1 MKPFYLRRVNDHY
14 YSILIDKLMILII
27 ILFHFIAM
35 QIGAELGRILQEP
48 DVTKSIRN
56 RFQGGWRE
64 SLLTVV
70 RRSDNE
76 EVMAIMEEAEGVDI
90 SDEKG

>member
-1 MKPFYLRRVNDHY
+1 
-14 YSILIDKLMILII
+14 MILII

-35 QIGAELGRILQEP
+35 QIRAELSRILQEP
-48 DVTKSIRN
+48 DVTKSIRD

-70 RRSDNE
+70 RRSDNK
-76 EVMAIMEEAEGVDI
+76 EVMAIMEEAAEGVDI

>member
-1 MKPFYLRRVNDHY
+1 
-14 YSILIDKLMILII
+14 MILII

-35 QIGAELGRILQEP
+35 QIRAELSRILQEP
-48 DVTKSIRN
+48 DVTKSIRD

-70 RRSDNE
+70 RRSDNK

-90 SDEKG
+90 IDEKG

>member
-1 MKPFYLRRVNDHY
+1 
-14 YSILIDKLMILII
+14 MIFII

-35 QIGAELGRILQEP
+35 QIRAELSRILQEP
-48 DVTKSIRN
+48 DVTKSIRD

-70 RRSDNE
+70 RRSDNK
-76 EVMAIMEEAEGVDI
+76 EVMAIMEEAEGVDVI
-90 SDEKG
+90 DEKG

>member
-1 MKPFYLRRVNDHY
+1 
-14 YSILIDKLMILII
+14 MILII

-35 QIGAELGRILQEP
+35 QIRAELGRILQEP
-48 DVTKSIRN
+48 DVTKSIRD

-70 RRSDNE
+70 GVLTTKKSWPLWRRQRESTSLMKK
-76 EVMAIMEEAEGVDI
+76 VSMTF
-90 SDEKG
+90 K

>member
-1 MKPFYLRRVNDHY
+1 
-14 YSILIDKLMILII
+14 
-27 ILFHFIAM
+27 M
-35 QIGAELGRILQEP
+35 QIRAELSRILQEP
-48 DVTKSIRN
+48 GVTKSIRD

-70 RRSDNE
+70 RRSDNK
-76 EVMAIMEEAEGVDI
+76 EVMAIMEEAAEGVDI

>member
-1 MKPFYLRRVNDHY
+1 
-14 YSILIDKLMILII
+14 MIFII

-35 QIGAELGRILQEP
+35 QIRAELSRILQEP
-48 DVTKSIRN
+48 DVTKSITSIRD

-70 RRSDNE
+70 RHSDNK

-90 SDEKG
+90 SMKKVSMTFK

>member
-1 MKPFYLRRVNDHY
+1 
-14 YSILIDKLMILII
+14 
-27 ILFHFIAM
+27 M
-35 QIGAELGRILQEP
+35 QIRAELSRILQEP
-48 DVTKSIRN
+48 DVTKSIRD

-70 RRSDNE
+70 RRSDNK

-90 SDEKG
+90 IYEKGKLV

>member
-1 MKPFYLRRVNDHY
+1 
-14 YSILIDKLMILII
+14 MILII

-35 QIGAELGRILQEP
+35 QIRAELSRILQEL
-48 DVTKSIRN
+48 DVTKSISSIRD
-56 RFQGGWRE
+56 RFQGCWRE

-70 RRSDNE
+70 RRSDNK

-90 SDEKG
+90 SMKKVSMTFK

>member
-1 MKPFYLRRVNDHY
+1 
-14 YSILIDKLMILII
+14 MILII

-35 QIGAELGRILQEP
+35 QIRAELSRILQEP
-48 DVTKSIRN
+48 DVTKSIRD

-70 RRSDNE
+70 RRSDNK

-90 SDEKG
+90 IYEKG

>member
-1 MKPFYLRRVNDHY
+1 
-14 YSILIDKLMILII
+14 
-27 ILFHFIAM
+27 M
-35 QIGAELGRILQEP
+35 QIRAELSRILQEP
-48 DVTKSIRN
+48 DVTKSVRD

-70 RRSDNE
+70 RRSDNK
-76 EVMAIMEEAEGVDI
+76 EVMAIMEEAEEGVDI

>member
-1 MKPFYLRRVNDHY
+1 
-14 YSILIDKLMILII
+14 
-27 ILFHFIAM
+27 M
-35 QIGAELGRILQEP
+35 QIRAELSRILQEP
-48 DVTKSIRN
+48 DVTKSIRD

-70 RRSDNE
+70 RRSDNK

-90 SDEKG
+90 IYEKG

>member
-1 MKPFYLRRVNDHY
+1 
-14 YSILIDKLMILII
+14 
-27 ILFHFIAM
+27 M
-35 QIGAELGRILQEP
+35 QIRAELSRILQEP
-48 DVTKSIRN
+48 DVTKSIRD

-70 RRSDNE
+70 RRSDNK
-76 EVMAIMEEAEGVDI
+76 EVMAIMEEAEEGVDI

>member
-1 MKPFYLRRVNDHY
+1 
-14 YSILIDKLMILII
+14 MILII

-35 QIGAELGRILQEP
+35 QIRTELSRILQEP
-48 DVTKSIRN
+48 DVTKSIRD

-70 RRSDNE
+70 RRSDNK
-76 EVMAIMEEAEGVDI
+76 EVMAIMEEAEEGVDI

>member
-1 MKPFYLRRVNDHY
+1 
-14 YSILIDKLMILII
+14 
-27 ILFHFIAM
+27 M
-35 QIGAELGRILQEP
+35 QIRAELSRILQEP
-48 DVTKSIRN
+48 DVTKSIRD

-70 RRSDNE
+70 RRSDNK

-90 SDEKG
+90 IDEKG

>member
-1 MKPFYLRRVNDHY
+1 
-14 YSILIDKLMILII
+14 
-27 ILFHFIAM
+27 M
-35 QIGAELGRILQEP
+35 QIRAELSRILQEP
-48 DVTKSIRN
+48 DVTKSIRD

-70 RRSDNE
+70 RRSDNK
-76 EVMAIMEEAEGVDI
+76 EVMAIMEEAAEGVNI

>member
-1 MKPFYLRRVNDHY
+1 
-14 YSILIDKLMILII
+14 MILIS

-35 QIGAELGRILQEP
+35 QIRAELGRILQEP
-48 DVTKSIRN
+48 DVTKSIRD

-70 RRSDNE
+70 RRSDNK
-76 EVMAIMEEAEGVDI
+76 EVMAIMGEAEGVDI
-90 SDEKG
+90 IDEKG

>member
-1 MKPFYLRRVNDHY
+1 
-14 YSILIDKLMILII
+14 MILII

-35 QIGAELGRILQEP
+35 QIRAELSRILQEP
-48 DVTKSIRN
+48 DVTKSIRD

-70 RRSDNE
+70 RRSDNK
-76 EVMAIMEEAEGVDI
+76 EVMAIMEEAVRESTLV
-90 SDEKG
+90 

>member
-1 MKPFYLRRVNDHY
+1 
-14 YSILIDKLMILII
+14 MIFII

-35 QIGAELGRILQEP
+35 RQIRAELSRILQEP
-48 DVTKSIRN
+48 DVTKSISSIRD

-70 RRSDNE
+70 RHSDNK

-90 SDEKG
+90 SMKKVSMTFK

>member
-1 MKPFYLRRVNDHY
+1 
-14 YSILIDKLMILII
+14 MILII

-35 QIGAELGRILQEP
+35 QIRAELSRILQEP
-48 DVTKSIRN
+48 DVTKSIRD

-70 RRSDNE
+70 RRSDNK
-76 EVMAIMEEAEGVDI
+76 EVMAIMEEAEGVDVI
-90 SDEKG
+90 DEKG

>member
-1 MKPFYLRRVNDHY
+1 
-14 YSILIDKLMILII
+14 MILII

-35 QIGAELGRILQEP
+35 QIRAELSRILQEP
-48 DVTKSIRN
+48 DVTKSIRD

-70 RRSDNE
+70 RRSDNK
-76 EVMAIMEEAEGVDI
+76 EVMAIMEEAAEGVNI

>member
-1 MKPFYLRRVNDHY
+1 
-14 YSILIDKLMILII
+14 
-27 ILFHFIAM
+27 M
-35 QIGAELGRILQEP
+35 QIRAELGRIPQEP
-48 DVTKSIRN
+48 DVTKSIRD

-70 RRSDNE
+70 RRSDNK

-90 SDEKG
+90 IDEKG

>member
-1 MKPFYLRRVNDHY
+1 
-14 YSILIDKLMILII
+14 MILII

-35 QIGAELGRILQEP
+35 QIRAELSRILQEP
-48 DVTKSIRN
+48 DVTKSIRD

-70 RRSDNE
+70 RRSDNR
-76 EVMAIMEEAEGVDI
+76 EVMAIMEEAAEGVDI

>member
-1 MKPFYLRRVNDHY
+1 
-14 YSILIDKLMILII
+14 MILII

-35 QIGAELGRILQEP
+35 QIRAELSRILQEP
-48 DVTKSIRN
+48 DVTKSIRD

-70 RRSDNE
+70 RHSDHK
-76 EVMAIMEEAEGVDI
+76 EVMAIMEEAAEGVDI

>member
-1 MKPFYLRRVNDHY
+1 
-14 YSILIDKLMILII
+14 
-27 ILFHFIAM
+27 M
-35 QIGAELGRILQEP
+35 QIRAELSRILQEP
-48 DVTKSIRN
+48 DVTKSIRD

-76 EVMAIMEEAEGVDI
+76 EVMAIMEEAEGVNI
-90 SDEKG
+90 SMKKVSMTFK

>member
-1 MKPFYLRRVNDHY
+1 
-14 YSILIDKLMILII
+14 MILII

-35 QIGAELGRILQEP
+35 QIRAELSRILQEP
-48 DVTKSIRN
+48 DVTKSIRD

-70 RRSDNE
+70 RRSDNK
-76 EVMAIMEEAEGVDI
+76 EVMAIMEEAERVDI
-90 SDEKG
+90 IYEKG

>member
-1 MKPFYLRRVNDHY
+1 
-14 YSILIDKLMILII
+14 
-27 ILFHFIAM
+27 M
-35 QIGAELGRILQEP
+35 QIRAELSRILQEP
-48 DVTKSIRN
+48 DVTKSIRE

-70 RRSDNE
+70 RRSDNK
-76 EVMAIMEEAEGVDI
+76 EVMAIMEEAAEGVDI

>member
-1 MKPFYLRRVNDHY
+1 
-14 YSILIDKLMILII
+14 
-27 ILFHFIAM
+27 M
-35 QIGAELGRILQEP
+35 QIRAELSRILQEP
-48 DVTKSIRN
+48 DVTKSIRE

-70 RRSDNE
+70 RRSDNK

-90 SDEKG
+90 IYEKGYR

>member
-1 MKPFYLRRVNDHY
+1 MT
-14 YSILIDKLMILII
+14 LII

-35 QIGAELGRILQEP
+35 QIRAELSRILQEP
-48 DVTKSIRN
+48 DVTKSIRD

-70 RRSDNE
+70 RRSDNK
-76 EVMAIMEEAEGVDI
+76 EVMAIMEEAAEGVDI